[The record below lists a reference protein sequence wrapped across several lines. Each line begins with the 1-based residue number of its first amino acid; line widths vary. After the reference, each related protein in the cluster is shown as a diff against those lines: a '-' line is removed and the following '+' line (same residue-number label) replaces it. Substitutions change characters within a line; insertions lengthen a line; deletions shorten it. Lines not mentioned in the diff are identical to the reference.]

1 MSDERFELQKVSA
14 TEKDSIARRGYP
26 GGVVYPES
34 YGYGY
39 GQGYDAIDNSAQSEV
54 DFTKILKE
62 IWNSIKRHKWLII
75 AATVIITFI
84 VYVEVARVRST
95 YTAFTQIE
103 IRRDNA
109 SMSTPLA
116 DSDPQNVIIIN
127 TKMLMFDSRPL
138 LEAVILE
145 NGLDKNP
152 RFLDVAQKRSQI
164 DTIKSIF
171 GIEKQDEHSSDSVP
185 ANVAVSAK
193 SAENPLKSGSDP
205 TAENRD
211 LDKFVRILKAGKK
224 IDHLLNTSALKV
236 SFKHADPEIAKTVA
250 AALTNSFIAENLN
263 TKLDKF
269 KSTQDW
275 LNRSTRSVES
285 QVEKAEQDL
294 NRFTQ
299 QNGIFSLDES
309 GQDSLTLQKLKRMQ
323 DQMGQIQRD
332 LMTKELVYTEVN
344 EGRGMQ
350 LPQVASDPRI
360 MAFQAKLDELKRTE
374 TQLKSDFGPAH
385 PSVQEIDK
393 QIATVESQLKAGIS
407 DLENRIKA
415 DYERTKKDNAELE
428 KRLILTQSEALQ
440 KDQAAINYSVFKQK
454 LDSAKSLYTDLL
466 QKKNQID
473 LEAAQ
478 QKSNINIL
486 RPAELPQSPD
496 GVDPVSAAL
505 LGFGGALTLSIGLA
519 FFWDKLDTTIKSTG
533 DVSRYAHMPT
543 LGLIPSITNSPLKQL
558 ASIAAEKAKLSITS
572 QSTNGNKAPV
582 SGDFSQRFLRPSDS
596 TRPSG
601 DIPASD
607 PLESGVDRVILFD
620 DRSPVAEAYR
630 VLRTSVLLSSGGNP
644 PKTMLFTSGQPGE
657 GKTTT
662 VINTAISLAHLG
674 ASVLIIDA
682 DLRKPSTH
690 KGFNINQSH
699 GLSTYLSRDTDL
711 KGLIQKL
718 HIPNLSLLPCGPIPP
733 NPAELI
739 SSEKMKDMLK
749 LLTEKYDHILID
761 SPPLMYVTDPVILST
776 LVDGVVL
783 VVHGGKSKREVV
795 RLSRQMLDNVGAKVF
810 GAVLNNIKSNKQPY
824 DELGYH
830 RYYSHYGEQERK
842 EERVSDILKGM

>member
-1 MSDERFELQKVSA
+1 MSDERFELQKVSP
-14 TEKDSIARRGYP
+14 TEKDAIVRRGYT
-26 GGVVYPES
+26 GGVLYPES
-34 YGYGY
+34 YGY
-39 GQGYDAIDNSAQSEV
+39 GQGYDAIDNSSQDEF

-62 IWNSIKRHKWLII
+62 IWGSIKRHKWLII
-75 AATVIITFI
+75 AATVIVTFI
-84 VYVEVARVRST
+84 VYVEVSRVRST

-109 SMSTPLA
+109 SMAAPLA
-116 DSDPQNVIIIN
+116 DSDPQNVVTIN
-127 TKMLMFDSRPL
+127 TKMLMFDSRSL
-138 LEAVILE
+138 LESVILE

-164 DTIKSIF
+164 DTVKSIF
-171 GIEKQDEHSSDSVP
+171 GIGRSESHSAEHSSGSGVNTTTAQVKP
-185 ANVAVSAK
+185 T
-193 SAENPLKSGSDP
+193 ENTSNAAPDP
-205 TAENRD
+205 TVENRQ
-211 LDKFVRILKAGKK
+211 LDRYVGILKAGKK
-224 IDHLLNTSALKV
+224 VEPMLNTSALKV
-236 SFKHADPEIAKTVA
+236 SFKHTDPEIARIVA
-250 AALTNSFIAENLN
+250 AALTKSFIKENLN
-263 TKLDKF
+263 IKLEKF
-269 KSTQDW
+269 ESTQQW
-275 LNRSTRSVES
+275 LNRSTRSVEA

-294 NRFTQ
+294 NNFTR

-323 DQMGQIQRD
+323 DQIGQIQRD
-332 LMTKELVYTEVN
+332 LMTKELAYTEVN
-344 EGRGMQ
+344 EGRAMQ
-350 LPQVASDPRI
+350 LPQFASDSRI
-360 MAFQAKLDELKRTE
+360 TTLQTKLDDLRRTE
-374 TQLKSDFGPAH
+374 TQLKNDFGPSH

-393 QIATVESQLKAGIS
+393 QIAKVEEQLNTS
-407 DLENRIKA
+407 VEDLKSRIRA
-415 DYERTKKDNAELE
+415 DYERTKKDATELD
-428 KRLILTQSEALQ
+428 KLLGKTQSEALQ
-440 KDQAAINYSVFKQK
+440 KDQAAINYSVLKQK
-454 LDSAKSLYTDLL
+454 LDSAKALYTDLL

-478 QKSNINIL
+478 QKSNITVL
-486 RPAELPQSPD
+486 RPAELPQAPD
-496 GVDPVSAAL
+496 GVDPVSAAM
-505 LGFGGALTLSIGLA
+505 LGFAGAFAASIGLA
-519 FFWDKLDTTIKSTG
+519 FLWDKLDTTVKSTG
-533 DVSRYAHMPT
+533 DVSRYAHLPT
-543 LGLIPSITNSPLKQL
+543 LGLIPSIANRSLKQL
-558 ASIAAEKAKLSITS
+558 ASTVSEKSKLSIS
-572 QSTNGNKAPV
+572 NQSNNGKSPV
-582 SGDFSQRFLRPSDS
+582 SGDFSQRFL
-596 TRPSG
+596 TPSG
-601 DIPASD
+601 DVAVSD
-607 PLESGVDRVILFD
+607 ALESGTDRVILFD

-711 KGLIQKL
+711 DGLIQKL

-749 LLTEKYDHILID
+749 LLMQKYDHILID

-776 LVDGVVL
+776 MVDGVVL

-810 GAVLNNIKSNKQPY
+810 GAVLNNIKSNRQPY

-830 RYYSHYGEQERK
+830 RHYSYYGEPQRN